1 MSAFFVRLDVSGLES
16 MLDLDKRLEE
26 EVRRQAQGLLASVH
40 AHAVELA
47 SQKLHTRRQTFVD
60 ALSYYEEDG
69 VYVVNLEAS
78 ARWVDDGMSE
88 HNMLDSLLKSPKAKT
103 SWDGSTY
110 LVIPFSHS
118 GGPTQTTPQHQLLV
132 AAVKEQLGKKEIPY
146 GKLERDAHG
155 QPLLGKLHSLS
166 LDTPHRPDAGRGYG
180 RGPVGQPMQGWSKDG
195 KSGLHLLSGAQVRQR
210 KALDRGGRE
219 HVRREVVTYRVA
231 SSRHRGEAGRWDHP
245 GLPAVNIMED
255 SADWARAQW
264 ADKIVPQILETL
276 NPK

>member
-1 MSAFFVRLDVSGLES
+1 MSSFFVRLDVGGLES
-16 MLDLDKRLEE
+16 LLTLDKRLEE
-26 EVRRQAQGLLASVH
+26 EVHRRAQGLLASVH

-69 VYVVNLEAS
+69 VYVVHLDGS
-78 ARWVDDGMSE
+78 ATWIDDGLPE
-88 HNMLDSLLKSPKAKT
+88 HNMLEDLLKSDKAKT

-110 LVIPFSHS
+110 VVVPFTHS

-132 AAVKEQLGKKEIPY
+132 AAVREQLGRQKIPY
-146 GKLERDAHG
+146 GKIEKDAHG
-155 QPLLGKLHSLS
+155 QPLLGKLHSLN
-166 LDTPHRPDAGRGYG
+166 LDTPYRPDAGRGYG

-210 KALDRGGRE
+210 KALDRTGRE

-245 GLPAVNIMED
+245 GVPAVNIMD
-255 SADWARAQW
+255 LSAEWARSQW
-264 ADKIVPQILETL
+264 EDKIVPEILSSL
-276 NPK
+276 NP